1 MGKVLFEVSKQ
12 IIEKAIPAAAY
23 LLQSEK
29 SSIQFINGKFRI
41 DKTGQETSIQE
52 VAAAYSKFSGSGV
65 PLMAEYFQEGRI
77 KAFPYGASA
86 AEVEIDPET
95 GEMSIFKYG
104 IVDDCGQAVNPMI
117 VHGQTHGGIVQGA
130 GQAMGEYAHFDLN
143 SGQLLTGSFM
153 DYMVPRADQFPMF
166 DIETMEVPSKT
177 NPLRIKAG
185 GEAGTVPALAVIAN
199 AVLDALSPYG
209 IEHFDMP
216 YTAPRVWAEINKA
229 NLSK

>member
-1 MGKVLFEVSKQ
+1 MT
-12 IIEKAIPAAAY
+12 IC
-23 LLQSEK
+23 
-29 SSIQFINGKFRI
+29 
-41 DKTGQETSIQE
+41 
-52 VAAAYSKFSGSGV
+52 
-65 PLMAEYFQEGRI
+65 
-77 KAFPYGASA
+77 
-86 AEVEIDPET
+86 
-95 GEMSIFKYG
+95 KYG

-130 GQAMGEYAHFDLN
+130 GQAMGECAFFDPN

-153 DYMVPRADQFPMF
+153 DYMMPRADQFPMF
-166 DIETMEVPSKT
+166 EIGTMEVPSHT

-216 YTAPRVWAEINKA
+216 YTASRIWAEIKKA
-229 NLSK
+229 G